1 MSILSEDELRQA
13 LTRAEMAESV
23 ELPIEEYRDLVYQA
37 LSAIAAESELEAV
50 RKRTIEAEK
59 DAERYRW
66 LRDHY
71 RWAEDSMNELWFSGD
86 LKVWFSGDLKAPCM
100 GHPYPDGIID
110 SEMVDQLRG
119 ELDRAIDQA
128 RSLLPASEKEKS
140 G

>member
-66 LRDHY
+66 LREHMYGKD
-71 RWAEDSMNELWFSGD
+71 AAVVENQ
-86 LKVWFSGDLKAPCM
+86 
-100 GHPYPDGIID
+100 ID
-110 SEMVDQLRG
+110 E
-119 ELDRAIDQA
+119 AI
-128 RSLLPASEKEKS
+128 RSLLPDSEKEKS